1 MTNDDTLPTEVLID
15 IAERVAR
22 VQSHL
27 RTSSDTWLSIAKE
40 FSNAKKKLST
50 QAYQHFA
57 LEAGFTTNVAEKL
70 QKIGSQTIFYDPKVK
85 KYLASADGW
94 TILYELAK
102 LDQSKISIVIDHL
115 KTGSKKL
122 TRDLI
127 LNIANNRSLDEKTI
141 VLASLE
147 VTSSKLA
154 SLTQQQYADVNRKI
168 AEIEQIISAKSTVVA
183 FRKRNKSL
191 QSLAKKAEA
200 NNAASVVSTKS
211 AA

>member
-1 MTNDDTLPTEVLID
+1 MTNDDTLPLKVLTD

-27 RTSSDTWLSIAKE
+27 QTSSDSWLAVAKE
-40 FSNAKKKLST
+40 FASAKKKLST
-50 QAYQHFA
+50 KAYQHFA

-70 QKIGSQTIFYDPKVK
+70 KKIGSQTIFYDPQVK

-94 TILYELAK
+94 TVLYELSK
-102 LDQSKISIVIDHL
+102 LDQSKIKAVIDLL

-127 LNIANNRSLDEKTI
+127 QNIANNRSLDEKTI

-154 SLTQQQYADVNRKI
+154 SLTQQQYDDVNRKI

-183 FRKRNKSL
+183 FRKRNRSL
-191 QSLAKKAEA
+191 QSLAEKAEA
-200 NNAASVVSTKS
+200 NNTASIVSTKS

>member
-1 MTNDDTLPTEVLID
+1 MTNNNTLSPEVLAD
-15 IAERVAR
+15 ISKRVVR
-22 VQSHL
+22 VQSYL
-27 RTSSDTWLSIAKE
+27 QTSSESWLAVAEE
-40 FSNAKKKLST
+40 FSVAKKKLST
-50 QAYQHFA
+50 KAYQRFA
-57 LEAGFTTNVAEKL
+57 IEAGFTTNVAEKL
-70 QKIGSQTIFYDPKVK
+70 QKVGSQSIFYDPQIK

-94 TILYELAK
+94 TVLYELAK
-102 LDQSKISIVIDHL
+102 LDQSKINTVIDHL

-122 TRDLI
+122 TRDFI

-168 AEIEQIISAKSTVVA
+168 AEIEQIISTKSTVVA
-183 FRKRNKSL
+183 FRKREKSL
-191 QSLAKKAEA
+191 QSLAQKAEA
-200 NNAASVVSTKS
+200 NNAASLVSTKS